1 MDKSSSPTGLTHLD
15 ASGDARMVDVS
26 AKPVSSRRAVA
37 QGYIS
42 LNPAVI
48 AAIEN
53 DQVAKG
59 NVFAV
64 ARTAGILAAKQ
75 TSSLIPMCHPLL
87 IENVAIHIALN
98 DERTGAIIEA
108 EVTVQA
114 KTGVEMEALTAV
126 SVTALTIYD
135 MCKALDK
142 GMRISDIHLVSKE
155 K

>member
-1 MDKSSSPTGLTHLD
+1 
-15 ASGDARMVDVS
+15 MVDVS